1 MSKDVIR
8 YGIIGCG
15 GIAHTHAESL
25 LQIKGAKLIGVSG
38 CSAQEPLGFANKYG
52 IKSFESTEHLLM
64 SDEIDAVTICT
75 PSGYHA
81 SIAISAAEHKKH
93 AIIEKP
99 LSLTAKS
106 AKDVVEAFR
115 RNKVTGSVISQLR
128 FSEEIREAKKMIAD
142 KKLGDIIMAN
152 LTMKYFRSQEY
163 YDAGNWRGTWKLDGG
178 GAMMNQGIHG
188 IDMLLFLIGEV
199 KNVYGYI
206 RTLTHS
212 IEVEDNAVAVVE
224 FKNST
229 LGTITASTSM
239 VPANNKTIEVHGTK
253 GTILIEEERIR
264 RLYIEDEKDYTAQD
278 IEQGDS
284 ATSHIIKA
292 SGHIKQLTDFTQALL
307 EGRQSYVSLEDGMR
321 AVDLITSVYASSK
334 TNKIF
339 NSRKI

>member
-1 MSKDVIR
+1 MNKDVIR

-25 LQIKGAKLIGVSG
+25 MQIEGAKLIGVSG
-38 CSAQEPLGFANKYG
+38 CSAQEPVGFAQKYC
-52 IKSFESTEHLLM
+52 IKSFDSTEQLLM
-64 SDEIDAVTICT
+64 SEDIDAVTICT

-81 SIAISAAEHKKH
+81 AIAISAAEHKKH

-106 AKDVVEAFR
+106 AKDVVEAFKK
-115 RNKVTGSVISQLR
+115 NKVTGSVISQLR
-128 FSEEIREAKKMIAD
+128 FSEEIRKARRLITEKR
-142 KKLGDIIMAN
+142 LGDIIMTN
-152 LTMKYFRSQEY
+152 LTMKYYRSQEY

-188 IDMLLFLIGEV
+188 IDMLLFLIGETR
-199 KNVYGYI
+199 NVYGYI
-206 RTLTHS
+206 RTITHK
-212 IEVEDNAVAVVE
+212 IEVEDNAVAIIE
-224 FKNST
+224 FENNS
-229 LGTITASTSM
+229 LGTIIASTSM

-264 RLYIEDEKDYTAQD
+264 RLYIEGEEDYIAED
-278 IEQGDS
+278 IKKGDS
-284 ATSHIIKA
+284 ATSHIIGS

-307 EGRQSYVSLEDGMR
+307 EDRPPYVSLEDGMR

-339 NSRKI
+339 KE

>member
-1 MSKDVIR
+1 MSNEVIR

-25 LQIKGAKLIGVSG
+25 MQIKGAKLIGVSG
-38 CSAQEPLGFANKYG
+38 CSAQEPLGFAQKYG
-52 IKSFESTEHLLM
+52 IKSFDSTELLLK
-64 SDEIDAVTICT
+64 SQEIDAVTICT
-75 PSGYHA
+75 PSGFHA
-81 SIAISAAEHKKH
+81 AIAINAAENKKH

-106 AKDVVEAFR
+106 AKQVVEAFK

-128 FSEEIREAKKMIAD
+128 FSEEIRKAKKLIAD
-142 KKLGDIIMAN
+142 KKLGDIIMTN

-188 IDMLLFLIGEV
+188 IDMLLFLIGET

-206 RTLTHS
+206 RTLTHN
-212 IEVEDNAVAVVE
+212 IEVEDNAVALVE
-224 FKNST
+224 FKNGS
-229 LGTITASTSM
+229 LGTITASTSI
-239 VPANNKTIEVHGTK
+239 VPAKNKTIEVHGTK

-264 RLYIEDEKDYTAQD
+264 YLHIKGEKEYIADD

-284 ATSHIIKA
+284 ATSNIIKA
-292 SGHIKQLTDFTQALL
+292 SGHIKQLEDFTQSLI
-307 EGRQSYVSLEDGMR
+307 EGKPPFVSLEDGMR
-321 AVDLITSVYASSK
+321 AVNLITSVYASSK
-334 TNKIF
+334 TNRIYNK
-339 NSRKI
+339 KEE